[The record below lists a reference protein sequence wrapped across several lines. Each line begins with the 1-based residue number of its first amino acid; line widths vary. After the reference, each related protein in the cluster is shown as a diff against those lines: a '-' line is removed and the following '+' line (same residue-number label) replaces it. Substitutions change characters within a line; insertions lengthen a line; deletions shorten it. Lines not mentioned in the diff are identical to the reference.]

1 MNIQMNRSIKL
12 YHFCA
17 AQDVESIK
25 RQGLT
30 LGMCPVV
37 TDYGIKFIKKCQ
49 WLTKDMNPEAQNWAT
64 SHVLNYS
71 RTAYR
76 LTVVISGKHIKK
88 LISATEFAK
97 ELPKVAQQVVT
108 EWPGSENWYI
118 YRGKILPQWIK
129 EIVKME
135 DEDK

>member
-1 MNIQMNRSIKL
+1 MNRSIKL

-49 WLTKDMNPEAQNWAT
+49 WLKKDMNPEAQSWAT
-64 SHVLNYS
+64 SHGLNYS

-76 LTVVISGKHIKK
+76 LTVVIPKKHVRN
-88 LISATEFAK
+88 LIVATEFVK
-97 ELPKVAQQVVT
+97 ELTKKAQELVT
-108 EWPGSENWYI
+108 EWAGSENWYI
-118 YRGKILPQWIK
+118 YRGEILPQWIK
-129 EIVKME
+129 EVMKMDGE
-135 DEDK
+135 EK

>member
-1 MNIQMNRSIKL
+1 MNRSIKL

-49 WLTKDMNPEAQNWAT
+49 WLTKDMNPAAQSWAT
-64 SHVLNYS
+64 SHGLNYS

-76 LTVVISGKHIKK
+76 LTVVIPKKHVRN
-88 LISATEFAK
+88 LIVSTEFVK
-97 ELPKVAQQVVT
+97 ELPKEAQEVVNG
-108 EWPGSENWYI
+108 WPGSEEWYI
-118 YRGKILPQWIK
+118 YRGTIPPKWIK